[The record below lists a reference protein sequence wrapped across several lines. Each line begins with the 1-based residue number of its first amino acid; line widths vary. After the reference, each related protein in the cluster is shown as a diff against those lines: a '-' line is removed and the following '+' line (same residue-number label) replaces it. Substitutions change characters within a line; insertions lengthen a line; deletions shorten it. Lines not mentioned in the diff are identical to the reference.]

1 MQEIS
6 LEVKIQT
13 AMAAQSVGE
22 IKAQLKE
29 LKTAMIQAGEGS
41 AEFDKLAMAAGK
53 LNERMDSANKAV
65 RNFNP
70 DAIDAV
76 GKFAQKAA
84 AGVSLVTGAMG
95 LFGEQSKETEKALLK
110 VQSAM
115 ALAQGL
121 QGIEGAKE
129 SLENLFNTII
139 KNPVAAFAIAITA
152 LGTAMYKVWSA
163 QQDLNSELAKAERA
177 YEKQKQI
184 TADLVREKQ
193 QEVELLEAQGA
204 STEKVIEAKRI
215 MIDAQIAEAES
226 AIVVN
231 EQKLKE
237 IENNDNLWESLLK
250 VADVVNGTNQAEAAI
265 AQNKKERSAEAL
277 QQIEDQK
284 VAIDQLKHQLDVL
297 DVEEKKAV
305 EESKKTNA
313 GANADKAQKRT
324 EDRMSHAEYVRLKH
338 EKEEEAHIAE
348 LKREKDAADERER
361 RRIEDLQNH
370 KAYLEA
376 KRKKEYD
383 AYVARKKQ
391 AAEERAQDQA
401 DKEWKLSML
410 SSLFSSVSSLMS
422 KNAKAQKAFAVAQT
436 TVDTYM
442 AAQKAYASQLSIP
455 TPDAPLRAQIA
466 AGIAILSGLAR
477 VKQILSVNTDGGGG
491 GGASPSGSFGSG
503 ASGSLEMG
511 SPNVNASQQPST
523 LINEQGQVANQ
534 QPTRP
539 MYVSVTEIRQT
550 GDYVQAQE
558 ERSRF

>member
-1 MQEIS
+1 MAQEIS

-22 IKAQLKE
+22 IKQQLKE
-29 LKTAMIQAGEGS
+29 LKTAMLQAGEGS
-41 AEFDKLAMAAGK
+41 AEFDKLAMAAADLQEK
-53 LNERMDSANKAV
+53 MNAANDSIRAY
-65 RNFNP
+65 NP
-70 DAIDAV
+70 DALEATAN
-76 GKFAQKAA
+76 FASKAA
-84 AGVSLVTGAMG
+84 SGISLVTGAMG
-95 LFGEQSKETEKALLK
+95 LFGDQSKETEKALLK

-115 ALAQGL
+115 AFAQGI
-121 QGIEGAKE
+121 QGVKDFGKA
-129 SLENLFNTII
+129 LNGLFNII
-139 KNPVAAFAIAITA
+139 SANPVAAFAIAITA

-184 TADLVREKQ
+184 TAELVREKQ

-204 STEKVIEAKRI
+204 STEKVIAAKRV
-215 MIDAQIAEAES
+215 MIEAQIAEAQS

-265 AQNKKERSAEAL
+265 AQNKKERSEDAL
-277 QQIEDQK
+277 QQIQDQK
-284 VAIDQLKHQLDVL
+284 VAIDELKHQLDVL
-297 DVEEKKAV
+297 NIEEQKAA
-305 EESKKTNA
+305 EDSKKTNA
-313 GANADKAQKRT
+313 NANADKAQKRT

-348 LKREKDAADERER
+348 LKREKEAADERER

-370 KAYLEA
+370 KAYIEA

-383 AYVARKKQ
+383 AYVAKKKQ
-391 AAEERAQDQA
+391 DLQEKKDREELNKATLDATAQLFGAAAQ
-401 DKEWKLSML
+401 LSK
-410 SSLFSSVSSLMS
+410 
-422 KNAKAQKAFAVAQT
+422 KNAKLQKGFAVAEA
-436 TVDTYM
+436 TVNTYKAVSVALSSAPPPANFIL
-442 AAQKAYASQLSIP
+442 AAANL
-455 TPDAPLRAQIA
+455 A
-466 AGIAILSGLAR
+466 AGLANIRSILST
-477 VKQILSVNTDGGGG
+477 NEEG
-491 GGASPSGSFGSG
+491 GGAAPSGSFGSG

-523 LINEQGQVANQ
+523 LINEQGQVVNQ
-534 QPTRP
+534 QPQRP

>member
-22 IKAQLKE
+22 IKEQLKE

-41 AEFDKLAMAAGK
+41 AEFDKLAMAAAGLQEK
-53 LNERMDSANKAV
+53 MNAANDSIRAY
-65 RNFNP
+65 NP
-70 DAIDAV
+70 DALEATAN
-76 GKFAQKAA
+76 FASKAA
-84 AGVSLVTGAMG
+84 AGISLVTGAMG
-95 LFGEQSKETEKALLK
+95 LFGDQSKETEKALLK

-115 ALAQGL
+115 AFAQGV
-121 QGIEGAKE
+121 QGVKDFGKA
-129 SLENLFNTII
+129 LNGLFNTILD
-139 KNPVAAFAIAITA
+139 NPVAAFAIAITA

-163 QQDLNSELAKAERA
+163 QQDLNSELAIATRE
-177 YEKQKQI
+177 YEKQKEATAALSREYDRQI
-184 TADLVREKQ
+184 A
-193 QEVELLEAQGA
+193 LLSAQGA
-204 STEKVIEAKRI
+204 STEEIIVVKRKLIE
-215 MIDAQIAEAES
+215 AQIAEAETS
-226 AIVVN
+226 LKVN
-231 EQKLKE
+231 EAKLKE
-237 IENNDNLWESLLK
+237 IESNDNLWESLLK
-250 VADVVNGTNQAEAAI
+250 VADVVNCTNQAEAAI
-265 AQNKKERSAEAL
+265 AQNKKERSAEAIAQIKE
-277 QQIEDQK
+277 QQESLKDLRN
-284 VAIDQLKHQLDVL
+284 QLTIL
-297 DVEEKKAV
+297 DVEEKKAAK
-305 EESKKTNA
+305 ESKKTNA

-324 EDRMSHAEYVRLKH
+324 EDRMSHAEYVQLKH
-338 EKEEEAHIAE
+338 DKEEEAHIAE
-348 LKREKDAADERER
+348 RKRKKEAADEGER

-370 KAYLEA
+370 KAYLDA
-376 KRKKEYD
+376 KREKEYKE
-383 AYVARKKQ
+383 YLARKKQ
-391 AAEERAQDQA
+391 RKEERAQDQA

-455 TPDAPLRAQIA
+455 TPDAPIRAQIA

-477 VKQILSVNTDGGGG
+477 VQQILAVDTNG
-491 GGASPSGSFGSG
+491 GGAAPSGSFGSG

-511 SPNVNASQQPST
+511 SPNINASQQPST
-523 LINEQGQVANQ
+523 LINEQGQVVNQ

-558 ERSRF
+558 ERSSF

>member
-1 MQEIS
+1 
-6 LEVKIQT
+6 
-13 AMAAQSVGE
+13 MAAQSVGE
-22 IKAQLKE
+22 IKQQLKE
-29 LKTAMIQAGEGS
+29 LKTAMLQAGEGS
-41 AEFDKLAMAAGK
+41 AEFDKLAMAAADLQEK
-53 LNERMDSANKAV
+53 MNAANDSIRAY
-65 RNFNP
+65 NP
-70 DAIDAV
+70 DALEATAN
-76 GKFAQKAA
+76 FASKAA
-84 AGVSLVTGAMG
+84 SGISLVTGAMG
-95 LFGEQSKETEKALLK
+95 LFGDQSKETEKALLK

-115 ALAQGL
+115 AFAQGI
-121 QGIEGAKE
+121 QGVKDFGKA
-129 SLENLFNTII
+129 LNGLFNII
-139 KNPVAAFAIAITA
+139 SANPVAAFAIALTA
-152 LGTAMYKVWSA
+152 LGATMYKVWSA

-184 TADLVREKQ
+184 TAELVREKQ

-204 STEKVIEAKRI
+204 STEKVIAAKRV
-215 MIDAQIAEAES
+215 MIEAQIAEAQS

-265 AQNKKERSAEAL
+265 AQNKKERSEDAL
-277 QQIEDQK
+277 QQIQDQK
-284 VAIDQLKHQLDVL
+284 VAIDELKHQLDVL
-297 DVEEKKAV
+297 NIEEQKAA
-305 EESKKTNA
+305 EDSKKTNA

-348 LKREKDAADERER
+348 LKREKEAADERER

-370 KAYLEA
+370 KAYIEA

-383 AYVARKKQ
+383 AYVAKKKQ
-391 AAEERAQDQA
+391 DLQEKKDREELNKATLDATAQLFGAAAQ
-401 DKEWKLSML
+401 LSK
-410 SSLFSSVSSLMS
+410 
-422 KNAKAQKAFAVAQT
+422 KNAKLQKGFAVAEA
-436 TVDTYM
+436 TVNTYKAVSVALASPVGPPASFIL
-442 AAQKAYASQLSIP
+442 AAASL
-455 TPDAPLRAQIA
+455 A
-466 AGIAILSGLAR
+466 AGLANIRSILST
-477 VKQILSVNTDGGGG
+477 NEEG
-491 GGASPSGSFGSG
+491 GGAAPSGSFGSG

-523 LINEQGQVANQ
+523 LINEQGQVVNQ
-534 QPTRP
+534 QPQRP